1 MELISKIILPICLLI
16 IMAERI
22 SYRRKRKE
30 LLRKLFPA
38 EITAELAELQ
48 IRYVK
53 KYRTKLKGRL
63 MDKGIYRYEM
73 PKGFIKNYYK
83 EIVEPSLSL
92 TKEEKEKWRIIM
104 KSKCLMPEKEGI
116 PFVKI
121 LKGFLI
127 CFALFNV
134 FMAWY
139 HLPIRHYNEDGSYD
153 EVTGIFRPVHIES
166 YLEDG
171 TKVLEISNDY
181 SGLKN
186 KTEHVKFLNGD
197 RVAGCRIENGRLAE
211 VYDGGY
217 YENTKA
223 IKAQIEYVSDDYY
236 SIEVYGRDSEYD
248 TGYDVHIAT
257 VTVKDGRPET
267 TQKNSVINWCY
278 ISHSGVLGKGS
289 KELDISIT
297 WNDDKGFCGEMLFNV
312 LQENRLQI
320 VQWGNKRT
328 LFHIVNE
335 GDNRVLA
342 AALYDSL
349 SDKHIYEYK
358 RVQ

>member
-83 EIVEPSLSL
+83 EIIEPSLSL
-92 TKEEKEKWRIIM
+92 TGEEKEKWQIVM
-104 KSKCLMPEKEGI
+104 KSKCLMPEKKGI

-127 CFALFNV
+127 CFALYNV
-134 FMAWY
+134 FMMWY
-139 HLPIRHYNEDGSYD
+139 YLPIRHYNEDGSYD
-153 EVTGIFRPVHIES
+153 EVTGIFRPVRIES

-171 TKVLEISNDY
+171 TEVLTRRYDY
-181 SGLKN
+181 NGLKL
-186 KTEHVKFLNGD
+186 KEERVTCQLGD
-197 RVAGCRIENGRLAE
+197 RPAGYTIEDGKVTYIYDDNTYLGSRKIEAKFNYSSSNSYTIEWWDEKEYLGRIEVKRGKVISIELESDILSYSYDELMNGCKISWDDWGKDKGSFTLRLSDGTFTLMQREADTT
-211 VYDGGY
+211 VYYRLGNNLDNQYLNVSLWENDGTGSSGEKYSLFY
-217 YENTKA
+217 YE
-223 IKAQIEYVSDDYY
+223 Q
-236 SIEVYGRDSEYD
+236 
-248 TGYDVHIAT
+248 
-257 VTVKDGRPET
+257 
-267 TQKNSVINWCY
+267 
-278 ISHSGVLGKGS
+278 
-289 KELDISIT
+289 
-297 WNDDKGFCGEMLFNV
+297 
-312 LQENRLQI
+312 
-320 VQWGNKRT
+320 
-328 LFHIVNE
+328 
-335 GDNRVLA
+335 
-342 AALYDSL
+342 
-349 SDKHIYEYK
+349 
-358 RVQ
+358 